1 VREGL
6 GNGAACVCPVADVT
20 CVCFREE
27 LESST
32 HRLNAHVTELTQ
44 RLCKTEISLQ
54 ANIHDY
60 LSLRAVT
67 LQSTRHMQEQLQA
80 ANSTRDDAVLKLAE
94 MQVLLPACPY
104 LTLATSPPSRCAAAQ
119 GRG

>member
-1 VREGL
+1 MREGL

-27 LESST
+27 LESAT

-94 MQVLLPACPY
+94 MQVPLPACPY
-104 LTLATSPPSRCAAAQ
+104 LTLP
-119 GRG
+119 